1 MNILIVGSGGREHAL
16 AWKIRQSP
24 LAENIF
30 IAPGNGGTAAIGENI
45 QVSDNDIPGIIKLAK
60 DKKIDLVVVGP
71 ELPLVLGLAD
81 ALEREKIPCFG
92 PGAYAAQLEGSKAFS
107 KFLMAEAEV
116 PTADFKVFED
126 YAQADEYLKKQNYPL
141 VIKADGLAAGKGVV
155 VAADLAEAREALHDM
170 MVKQVFGKAGEI
182 VIIEEAL
189 AGEEASFLAFC
200 DGHDFALLPS
210 SQDHKRIGENDT
222 GPNTG
227 GMGAYSPAPVLP
239 EARYQETADLVIK
252 PIIQHL
258 EEMGRP
264 FRGILYAGL
273 MFTKD
278 GPKVLEYNVRFGDPE
293 CQPLLMRM
301 ESDIVELMMA
311 CVQGKLKSTEIAIN
325 PQAAVCVVLA
335 AGGYP
340 RQYRKGHVISGI
352 EDAEQDP
359 GVKVF
364 QAGTKQKNR
373 RIVTNGGRV
382 LGVTAL
388 GSDLEQAVTK
398 CYQAAEKVDFEDKYL
413 RRDIGRKGLI
423 R

>member
-1 MNILIVGSGGREHAL
+1 MNILIVGSGGREHCL

-24 LAENIF
+24 LVKNIF
-30 IAPGNGGTAAIGENI
+30 IAPGNGGTAAMGENI
-45 QVSDNDIPGIIKLAK
+45 SINDDDIPGILKLARE
-60 DKKIDLVVVGP
+60 KKIDLVVVGP

-81 ALEREKIPCFG
+81 ALDREGISCFG
-92 PGAYAAQLEGSKAFS
+92 PGSYAAQLEGSKAFS
-107 KFLMAEAEV
+107 KFLMIEAEV
-116 PTADFKVFED
+116 PTAGFRVFED
-126 YAQADEYLKKQNYPL
+126 YHQAYDYLKKQEFPL
-141 VIKADGLAAGKGVV
+141 VVKADGLAAGKGVI
-155 VAADLAEAREALHDM
+155 VAADLEDAREAIHDM
-170 MVKQVFGKAGEI
+170 MVKQVFGKAGET

-189 AGEEASFLAFC
+189 VGEEASFLAFC
-200 DGHDFALLPS
+200 DGHDFVLLPS
-210 SQDHKRIGENDT
+210 SQDHKRIGNNDT

-239 EARYQETADLVIK
+239 EENYQETAELVIR

-301 ESDIVELMMA
+301 ESDILELMMA
-311 CVQGKLKSTEIAIN
+311 CVEGRLKNSSITIRDE
-325 PQAAVCVVLA
+325 AAVCVVLA
-335 AGGYP
+335 AKGYP
-340 RQYRKGHVISGI
+340 KKYQKGQVVTGI
-352 EDAEQDP
+352 EDAEKDP
-359 GVKVF
+359 LVKVF
-364 QAGTKQKNR
+364 QAGTRLEKDL
-373 RIVTNGGRV
+373 ILTNGGRV

-388 GSDLEQAVTK
+388 GSNLKEAIGR
-398 CYQAAEKVDFEDKYL
+398 CYEAADKVSFADKYL
-413 RRDIGRKGLI
+413 RSDIGQKGLD

>member
-1 MNILIVGSGGREHAL
+1 MNILIVGSGGREHSL
-16 AWKIRQSP
+16 AWKISRSP
-24 LAENIF
+24 LAEKIF
-30 IAPGNGGTAAIGENI
+30 IAPGNGGTAAIGKNI
-45 QVSDNDIPGIIKLAK
+45 SISVDDIPGILKLAR

-81 ALEREKIPCFG
+81 ALDREKIPCFG
-92 PGAYAAQLEGSKAFS
+92 PGSYAAQLEGSKAFS

-126 YAQADEYLKKQNYPL
+126 YHQAADYLKKQDFPL
-141 VIKADGLAAGKGVV
+141 VIKADGLAAGKGVI
-155 VAADLAEAREALHDM
+155 VASNLDEALEALHDM

-189 AGEEASFLAFC
+189 MGEEASFLAFC
-200 DGHDFALLPS
+200 DGHDFVLLPS
-210 SQDHKRIGENDT
+210 SQDHKRIGDNDT

-239 EARYQETADLVIK
+239 EELYNETAELVIR

-258 EEMGRP
+258 EGMGRP

-273 MFTKD
+273 MFTSD

-311 CVQGKLKSTEIAIN
+311 CVEGRLRGSGISIKSE
-325 PQAAVCVVLA
+325 AAVCVVLA
-335 AGGYP
+335 ADGYP
-340 RQYRKGHVISGI
+340 RKYQAGHVITGI
-352 EDAEQDP
+352 EDAEQDDR
-359 GVKVF
+359 VKVF
-364 QAGTKQKNR
+364 QAGTRLENG
-373 RIVTNGGRV
+373 RILTNGGRV

-388 GSDLEQAVTK
+388 GSDLKEAIER
-398 CYQAAEKVDFEDKYL
+398 CYTAADKINFIDKYL
-413 RRDIGRKGLI
+413 RRDIGQKGLN